1 MIAKRIMD
9 IFAAILLLIVFL
21 PIMLIAAIV
30 VRITLGGPVIFKQRR
45 PGLNGRLFT
54 LYKFRSMSNDCDE
67 IGKLLLDE
75 ERNTRFG
82 DFLRRCSIDELLELF
97 NVLKGDMSM
106 VGPRPLLE
114 EYLNRY
120 TPEQARRHEV
130 RPGITGLAQ
139 ISGRQNLTFG
149 QRIALDVFY
158 IDHRSLWMDIKI
170 LFMTLPKALGQ
181 RGVIIQQEIDDVD
194 DIGLNPDSI
203 LGRCRTLN
211 KQ

>member
-1 MIAKRIMD
+1 MD
-9 IFAAILLLIVFL
+9 IVSAILLLIVFL

-30 VRITLGGPVIFKQRR
+30 VRISMGSPVIFKQRR

-54 LYKFRSMSNDCDE
+54 LYKFRSMTNDFDE
-67 IGKLLLDE
+67 SGKLLLDE
-75 ERNTRFG
+75 ERNTGFG
-82 DFLRRCSIDELLELF
+82 DFLRKCSIDELPELF

-158 IDHRSLWMDIKI
+158 VDHRSLWMDIKI

-203 LGRCRTLN
+203 LGRSRTLN

>member
-9 IFAAILLLIVFL
+9 IFAAILLLIIFS
-21 PIMLIAAIV
+21 PIMLVAAII

-45 PGLNGRLFT
+45 PGLNGRLFM
-54 LYKFRSMSNDCDE
+54 LYKFRSMTNDCDKT
-67 IGKLLLDE
+67 GKLLSDE
-75 ERNTRFG
+75 ERNNRFG
-82 DFLRRCSIDELLELF
+82 DFLRKCSIDELLELF

-114 EYLNRY
+114 EYLDRY
-120 TPEQARRHEV
+120 NPEQARRHEV

-170 LFMTLPKALGQ
+170 LFLTLPKALWQ
-181 RGVIIQQEIDDVD
+181 RGVIIQQDIDDVD
-194 DIGLNPDSI
+194 DIGLNSNSI
-203 LGRCRTLN
+203 LGRSRTLK